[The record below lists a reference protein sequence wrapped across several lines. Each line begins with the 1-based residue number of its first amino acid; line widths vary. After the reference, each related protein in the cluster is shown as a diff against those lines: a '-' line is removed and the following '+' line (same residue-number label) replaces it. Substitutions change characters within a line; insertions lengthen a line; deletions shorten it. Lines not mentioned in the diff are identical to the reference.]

1 MFQLYTANKFQSGN
15 FIPIKFVDSTDGNS
29 PVSDTEQKTVQDE
42 SVHGEIVGYLIDNP
56 GSVIVLHQP

>member
-1 MFQLYTANKFQSGN
+1 MN

-42 SVHGEIVGYLIDNP
+42 SVHGEIVGTPIDNP
-56 GSVIVLHQP
+56 VWL